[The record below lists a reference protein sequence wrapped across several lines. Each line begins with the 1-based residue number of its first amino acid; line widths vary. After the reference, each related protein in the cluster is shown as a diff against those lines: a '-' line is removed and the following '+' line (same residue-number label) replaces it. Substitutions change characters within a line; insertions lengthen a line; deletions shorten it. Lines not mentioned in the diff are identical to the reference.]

1 MKKLSDSLTLLNRV
15 LSILDFKEKK
25 HFYWISFAF
34 FLVAIIETFGVIL
47 IIPFIKIVSDPE
59 IIESNDTLNLIF
71 NFLIFKDTKSFTIFL
86 GITYFLYLIFSQ
98 TFKAGIMYFQ
108 LRFIFRIE
116 ASISKRLLES
126 YLRQAYSWFLDKHS
140 GEMGKG
146 ILSEV
151 SETIHYSVTPLLT
164 MISQSFLAIFLTTLL
179 VIVNPLIAII
189 TLSLLVLLNLI
200 IFNKVKTWIKLIGNN
215 KVKHNQ
221 RRYTTVIE
229 AFGAIKEIKL
239 SGIEKIY
246 SDKFSAAANNFSRAN
261 SNVQIASTLPKYL
274 LETISFGFLILFIL
288 FNLSMGN
295 NLTKVLPTISMI
307 AFAALRL
314 IPAVQ
319 QIFAS
324 LNKIN
329 FSTKGLNNILFRLNE
344 NKDLKILKETS
355 KRLNITN
362 KLEIK
367 DLDFTY
373 PDSNRTALNKI
384 NLCIESGT
392 KIGIVGSTGSG
403 KTTLIDVL
411 LGLLKPTKGNLILD
425 GVEISELRL
434 RDWQNS
440 IGYVPQSIFLS
451 DKTIAENIAFGLAI
465 DEIDFKRIEEVSKIA
480 ILDKFIANE
489 LDEGYYTKVGERG
502 VRLSGGQRQRI
513 GIARALYNNPSL
525 LVLDEGT
532 SALDNVTE
540 KLIIESISNYSN
552 NITTIII
559 THRLS
564 TIKNCD
570 CIYYIEKGIIKSH
583 GTYEDLVSN
592 SKEFKI
598 LANSFAFSN

>member
-1 MKKLSDSLTLLNRV
+1 MKKLLDLFRLLNKV
-15 LSILDFKEKK
+15 VSILEKKEKK
-25 HFYWISFAF
+25 RFYWLSFAF

-47 IIPFIKIVSDPE
+47 IIPFIKIVSNPE
-59 IIESNDTLNLIF
+59 IINSSDELNLIY
-71 NFLIFKDTKSFTIFL
+71 NFLNFKNTKSFMFFL
-86 GITYFLYLIFSQ
+86 GISYFLYLILSQ
-98 TFKAGIMYFQ
+98 TFKAGIMYSQ
-108 LRFIFRIE
+108 LRFIYRIE

-140 GEMGKG
+140 GEISKG

-151 SETIHYSVTPLLT
+151 SETMHYSVTPLLT
-164 MISQSFLAIFLTTLL
+164 MISQSFLSIFIAILIIL
-179 VIVNPLIAII
+179 VNPLVAIS
-189 TLSLLVLLNLI
+189 TLLLLLILNLI
-200 IFNKVKTWIKLIGNN
+200 IFNKIKNWIKLIGAN
-215 KVKHNQ
+215 KVKYNQ

-246 SDKFSAAANNFSRAN
+246 SNKFSSAADDFSKAN
-261 SNVQIASTLPKYL
+261 SNVQIVSNLPKYF
-274 LETISFGFLILFIL
+274 LEAISFGFLILFIL
-288 FNLSMGN
+288 YNLSLGN
-295 NLTKVLPTISMI
+295 NLTDVLPILSMF

-314 IPAVQ
+314 IPAIQ

-329 FSTKGLNNILFRLNE
+329 FSKIGLEGILYSLNE
-344 NKDLKILKETS
+344 NKNLKIS
-355 KRLNITN
+355 KGSSNRLQIID

-367 DLDFTY
+367 NLDFIY
-373 PDSNRTALNKI
+373 PNSKRAALNKI
-384 NLCIESGT
+384 NLCIQSGA

-403 KTTLIDVL
+403 KTTLIDIL
-411 LGLLKPTKGNLILD
+411 LGLLKPIKGEISVD
-425 GVEISELRL
+425 GVEIGEFRS

-451 DKTIAENIAFGLAI
+451 DKTIAENIAFGLSIEELDI
-465 DEIDFKRIEEVSKIA
+465 DRVKEVSKVA
-480 ILDKFIANE
+480 ILDQFITEE
-489 LDEGYYTKVGERG
+489 LDEGYLTKVGERG
-502 VRLSGGQRQRI
+502 VRLSGGQKQRI

-532 SALDNVTE
+532 SALDNITE
-540 KLIIESISNYSN
+540 KLIIESIADYSN

-559 THRLS
+559 THRLN

-570 CIYYIEKGIIKSH
+570 CIYYLEKGVIKSH
-583 GTYEDLVSN
+583 GTYEDLVSK

-598 LANSFAFSN
+598 LASSSVFSN